1 MSDAQ
6 VTAFSAG
13 ATEDDRSDWT
23 DLVNVLA
30 ASGDLLFE
38 WDLAADRIAWTG
50 DIALVAGIASPTRVP
65 SGDTYLR
72 HIHPEDL
79 PHRMVA
85 LNRHL
90 EKSEPFDCE
99 YRIRG
104 DDGSFRWIRERAI
117 VRVSPSGKPRTLTG
131 VIRDISQRKNSE
143 EQIAYLTNHDVLTGQ
158 YNRARL
164 REALE
169 HMLDANLRRGMQGG
183 FLLIAVDKLNILAE
197 VFGEDTADNIVVNVA
212 RRIENCLR
220 AGDVVGRVGADR
232 FAVVLHNCHDN
243 QVASVAD
250 RFLAAIRDLPIA
262 TPTGTMH
269 VTASA
274 GATVFPSSARS
285 AGEIVAQ
292 ADNALRSA
300 RRLGCDC
307 YLDYRDI
314 PAHNLTGRPDLVIAE
329 QVKRALREDR
339 FILAYQPIVD
349 AATGEVAFYEG
360 LARMKDEKGELVPA
374 GSFVPVIEQMGL
386 MRLIDRRVLDLGLT
400 ALEANPD
407 IRLSINVSG
416 LTAIDPIWLGQLSS
430 RLENRRDVAERL
442 TLEITET
449 VALDDIDE
457 SSRFVRT
464 LGNLGCR
471 VALDDFG
478 AGFTSFRHLRALNV
492 DIVKIDGSF
501 VRELACHPDNLL
513 FVRTLI
519 RLAHGIGLKTVAEW
533 VETDE
538 EANLLR
544 EEGVDCLQGW
554 FCGKPTIEPEWDRS
568 REQRS
573 A

>member
-1 MSDAQ
+1 
-6 VTAFSAG
+6 VKT
-13 ATEDDRSDWT
+13 
-23 DLVNVLA
+23 LA

-38 WDLAADRIAWTG
+38 WDLSADAIAWTG
-50 DIALVAGIASPTRVP
+50 NPGAVLGIANPGRLP
-65 SGDTYLR
+65 SGDTFLR

-90 EKSEPFDCE
+90 ENSEPFDCE
-99 YRIRG
+99 YRIRA
-104 DDGSFRWIRERAI
+104 DDGTFRWIRERA
-117 VRVSPSGKPRTLTG
+117 VARVAPNGKPQTLAG
-131 VIRDISQRKNSE
+131 VIRDISRRKDSE
-143 EQIAYLTNHDVLTGQ
+143 AQIAYLANHDVLTGQ
-158 YNRARL
+158 YNRSRL
-164 REALE
+164 REALD

-197 VFGEDTADNIVVNVA
+197 VFGEDTADHIVVNVA
-212 RRIENCLR
+212 RRIEKCLR
-220 AGDVVGRVGADR
+220 AGDVVGRVSAER
-232 FAVVLHNCHDN
+232 FAVVLHNCHDH
-243 QVASVAD
+243 QVAAVAD
-250 RFLAAIRDLPIA
+250 RFLAAIRDLPIS

-274 GATVFPSSARS
+274 GATVFPASAQS
-285 AGEIVAQ
+285 AGDIVAQ
-292 ADNALRSA
+292 ADNALRNA

-339 FILAYQPIVD
+339 FVLAYQPIVD

-360 LARMKDEKGELVPA
+360 LARMKDEKGALVPA

-386 MRLIDRRVLDLGLT
+386 MRLIDRRVLDLGLRT
-400 ALEANPD
+400 LETQPD
-407 IRLSINVSG
+407 VRLSINVSG
-416 LTAIDPIWLGQLSS
+416 LTAVDPIWLSQLST

-457 SSRFVRT
+457 SSRLVRT
-464 LGNLGCR
+464 LGSLGCR

-478 AGFTSFRHLRALNV
+478 AGFTSFRHLRTLNV
-492 DIVKIDGSF
+492 DMVKIDGSF
-501 VRELACHPDNLL
+501 VRDLAPHPDNQL

-519 RLAHGIGLKTVAEW
+519 GLARGIGLKTVAEW
-533 VETDE
+533 VESEE
-538 EANLLR
+538 EADLLR
-544 EEGVDCLQGW
+544 AEGVDYLQGW
-554 FCGKPTIEPEWDRS
+554 HCGKPTTEPAWEKAAAAA
-568 REQRS
+568 E
-573 A
+573 